1 MDRRLGYLGPAGTFS
16 EEAALLYNRT
26 HSFKLMERLTVAQV
40 MEEVAAGSLEQ
51 GVVPLENSLEG
62 SIPITLDLLVQQK
75 GIQIYREIIYPVR
88 QCLLVSPGTDLKQI
102 TQVISHPHALGQCRN
117 FLGST
122 LQKAVCRQVDSTAA
136 AAAMV
141 AELPGSAAI
150 APRRAAALFHL
161 DLLVEN
167 IQDND
172 DNVTRFVVIAR
183 QEHSPTGHDKT
194 SLVLA
199 IPDGPGS
206 LYRILGF
213 FAHRKINLTRIE
225 SRPARRSLGD
235 WLFFID
241 CEGHRCDPML
251 AGLWEELSKQVSF
264 MKLLGSYPCA
274 KRQLQPD
281 NQTGEGV
288 AY

>member
-1 MDRRLGYLGPAGTFS
+1 MDGKLGYLGPAGTFS

-26 HSFKLMERLTVAQV
+26 HNFELIERPTVAQV
-40 MEEVAAGSLEQ
+40 MEGVAAGSLEQ

-62 SIPITLDLLVQQK
+62 SISITLDLLVQHS

-88 QCLLVSPGTDLKQI
+88 QCLLVFPGTALEQI

-117 FLGST
+117 FLNTT
-122 LQKAVCRQVDSTAA
+122 LQNAACRLVESTAA

-141 AELPGSAAI
+141 AALPGSAAI

-194 SLVLA
+194 SLVLTV
-199 IPDGPGS
+199 PDGPGS
-206 LYRILGF
+206 LYSILGF

-235 WLFFID
+235 WFFFID
-241 CEGHRCDPML
+241 CEGHRCDPSM
-251 AGLWEELSKQVSF
+251 AGLWEELAKQVSF
-264 MKLLGSYPCA
+264 IKLLGSYPCA
-274 KRQLQPD
+274 KRLP
-281 NQTGEGV
+281 
-288 AY
+288 